1 MHVISWYILR
11 AMRVHCVY
19 FALSSLY
26 QLCECLVCPISV
38 SIILLDHNI
47 SKLRWYS
54 VDRMCFSAT
63 PDLISYAGWPGD
75 RTTI

>member
-47 SKLRWYS
+47 SKLR
-54 VDRMCFSAT
+54 
-63 PDLISYAGWPGD
+63 
-75 RTTI
+75 